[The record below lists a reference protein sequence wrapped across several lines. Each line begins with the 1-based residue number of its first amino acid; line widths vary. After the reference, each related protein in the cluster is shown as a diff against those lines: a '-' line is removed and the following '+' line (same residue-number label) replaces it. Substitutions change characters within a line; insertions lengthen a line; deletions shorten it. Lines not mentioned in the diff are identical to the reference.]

1 MAPYYYEN
9 NVNTITRLRFQKMTC
24 KIRNLKIGK
33 YKTIESNHSIMH
45 LQPPP
50 FPPILLRHWLKIR
63 SMKRKQLNPKLLTC
77 HTPHIH
83 PRKIFKNSA

>member
-1 MAPYYYEN
+1 
-9 NVNTITRLRFQKMTC
+9 
-24 KIRNLKIGK
+24 
-33 YKTIESNHSIMH
+33 MH

-83 PRKIFKNSA
+83 PRKIFKNSNFKTSPSRYDELIRVFEIYSE